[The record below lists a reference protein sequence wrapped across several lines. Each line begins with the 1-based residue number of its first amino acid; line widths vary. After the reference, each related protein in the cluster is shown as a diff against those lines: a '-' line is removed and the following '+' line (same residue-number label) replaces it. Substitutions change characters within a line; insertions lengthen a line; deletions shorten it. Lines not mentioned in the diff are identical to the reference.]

1 MRSNPINEQQ
11 LQSPGSRGEDNK
23 IISHQGQ
30 QSASLWSHI
39 EPLLARVERPS
50 RYINGEY
57 GAVYAQQTQQD
68 GSDEAPL
75 PQLQVGLCYPAHYE
89 LGQSNQALHIL
100 YDKTNRIEGVSGQ
113 RVFLPGEDLS
123 TLMREQD
130 IPLFTLEEYT
140 AVHDLDV
147 LGITLPYEL
156 IFPAVLEVLDLGGL
170 PLRAAERTEQHPLII
185 AGGPAAYNPEPL
197 APFVDAVFLG
207 EADGE
212 ALTDILTVL
221 RDMKQVDSADENLPC
236 RQSQLEA
243 IAKIPGVYVP
253 ALYDSGVQKGPIAR
267 RVSHDFHSA
276 DFAPG
281 CLIVPYAEPIHDR
294 LTVEVRRGC
303 TRGCRFCQAGI
314 TYRPVRE
321 RPADKIV
328 ATAISG
334 IERTGFNE
342 VSLTSL
348 STTDY
353 SLIEEVL
360 QRLKRRFVGTGVSV
374 SIPSLRVDNFSIDL
388 ARILSDRSSASTA
401 GQAGGR
407 SSKKSSLTFA
417 PEAGSQRL
425 RDVINKG
432 VDERQL
438 LDTVAYAFQN
448 GWHRIKLYFMIGLP
462 TETDEDVAAI
472 GELVNK
478 VLHTAREAALPSK
491 RGSIQISVSVST
503 FVPKAHTP
511 FQWEQQLLPEET
523 LRRQKILQSSIPRKG
538 VRLSWHDAEGS
549 FVEGIVARGGREIA
563 PLVEEVYR
571 SSQGKIA
578 YVDNF
583 DFSYWKTAA
592 ENLNI
597 DLSKLANQ
605 TLDPHSPLPWDHLHT
620 GVSMDWLRD
629 EAAAAQTGS
638 YTPDCV
644 SDACSDCGACDS
656 LDIDIHLATD
666 QPDEAFQ
673 AEECR
678 DV

>member
-1 MRSNPINEQQ
+1 MP
-11 LQSPGSRGEDNK
+11 
-23 IISHQGQ
+23 
-30 QSASLWSHI
+30 A
-39 EPLLARVERPS
+39 VERPS
-50 RYINGEY
+50 RYINSEY
-57 GAVYAQQTQQD
+57 GALHPDPATTLLD
-68 GSDEAPL
+68 
-75 PQLQVGLCYPAHYE
+75 VGLCYPASYE

-100 YDKTNRIEGVSGQ
+100 YDLVNQIDAVAGQ
-113 RVFLPGEDLS
+113 RVFLPGEDL
-123 TLMREQD
+123 TALLRACD
-130 IPLFTLEEYT
+130 IPLFTLEGYT
-140 AVHDLDV
+140 PVNKLDV

-170 PLRAAERTEQHPLII
+170 PLRALDRTDDMPLVMV
-185 AGGPAAYNPEPL
+185 GGPASYNPEPL

-207 EADGE
+207 EADGG
-212 ALTDILTVL
+212 ALTDILITL
-221 RDMKQVDSADENLPC
+221 RDLKAAGKAAARAEKLAA
-236 RQSQLEA
+236 LAE
-243 IAKIPGVYVP
+243 IPGVYVP
-253 ALYDSGVQKGPIAR
+253 SLFDAGLQKGPITR
-267 RVSHDFHSA
+267 RLAHDFHSA
-276 DFAPG
+276 DFAPH
-281 CLIVPYAEPIHDR
+281 CLLVPYAEPIHDR

-328 ATAISG
+328 AAAISG

-360 QRLKRRFVGTGVSV
+360 TRLKRRFSGTGVSV

-388 ARILSDRSSASTA
+388 ARLLADKGT
-401 GQAGGR
+401 G

-432 VDERQL
+432 VDEDQL
-438 LDTVAYAFQN
+438 LDTVAYAFSQ

-472 GELVNK
+472 GQLVQR
-478 VLHTAREAALPSK
+478 VAQVARESALPNK
-491 RGSIQISVSVST
+491 RGAVQINVSVST

-511 FQWEQQLLPEET
+511 FQWSPQLLPAET
-523 LRRQKILQSSIPRKG
+523 LRRQKILQEATPRKG
-538 VRLSWHDAEGS
+538 VKLSWHDAEGS
-549 FVEGIVARGGREIA
+549 FVEGLVARGGREIA
-563 PLVEEVYR
+563 ALIEEVWA
-571 SSQGKIA
+571 SSRGEIA

-583 DFSYWKTAA
+583 DYRYWQAA
-592 ENLNI
+592 ADNLGI
-597 DLSKLANQ
+597 DLEALINT
-605 TLDPHSPLPWDHLHT
+605 TLDQNKALPWAHLHT
-620 GVSMDWLRD
+620 GVSDDWMRE
-629 EAAAAQTGS
+629 EAAAALTGA

-644 SDACSDCGACDS
+644 LGECSNCDACEN

-666 QPDEAFQ
+666 LDQPDAPLACAPQREQ
-673 AEECR
+673 STTGGEE
-678 DV
+678 

>member
-1 MRSNPINEQQ
+1 MRSTSIAEQHTKNPKSVWPLI
-11 LQSPGSRGEDNK
+11 K
-23 IISHQGQ
+23 
-30 QSASLWSHI
+30 
-39 EPLLARVERPS
+39 PLLPLVEKPS
-50 RYINGEY
+50 RYINGEF
-57 GAVYAQQTQQD
+57 GTVHSN
-68 GSDEAPL
+68 GSCKT
-75 PQLQVGLCYPAHYE
+75 LQVGLCYPANYE

-100 YDKTNRIEGVSGQ
+100 YDKTNQIEGVAAQ
-113 RVFLPGEDLS
+113 RTFLPGEDL
-123 TLMREQD
+123 TALMHEHNV
-130 IPLFTLEEYT
+130 PLFTLEEYT
-140 AVHDLDV
+140 ALRDLDV

-156 IFPAVLEVLDLGGL
+156 IFPAVLEVLDLSQL
-170 PLRAAERTEQHPLII
+170 PLRSVDRTEQHPLVIV
-185 AGGPAAYNPEPL
+185 GGPAAYNPEPL

-207 EADGE
+207 EADGG
-212 ALTDILTVL
+212 ALTDILTIL
-221 RDMKQVDSADENLPC
+221 RDMKQTGASAQKPPSKE
-236 RQSQLEA
+236 QQLKMLA
-243 IAKIPGVYVP
+243 QIPGVYVP
-253 ALYDSGVQKGPIAR
+253 ALFDAGIQAGPITR

-276 DFAPG
+276 DFLPN

-321 RPADKIV
+321 RSADKIV
-328 ATAISG
+328 AAAISG
-334 IERTGFNE
+334 IERTGFDE

-360 QRLKRRFVGTGVSV
+360 QRLKKRFAGTGVSV

-388 ARILSDRSSASTA
+388 ARILADRGTGA
-401 GQAGGR
+401 
-407 SSKKSSLTFA
+407 SKKSSLTFA

-432 VDERQL
+432 VEEQQL

-478 VLHTAREAALPSK
+478 VLRTAREAAQPSK
-491 RGSIQISVSVST
+491 RGSIQLSVSVST

-511 FQWEQQLLPEET
+511 FQWEEQLLPEET
-523 LRRQKILQSSIPRKG
+523 LRRQKILQDTISRKG

-549 FVEGIVARGGREIA
+549 FMEGIMARGGRELA
-563 PLVEEVYR
+563 PLIEEVHR

-583 DFSYWKTAA
+583 DFSYWETAA
-592 ENLNI
+592 TNLN
-597 DLSKLANQ
+597 LNLNELVNQ
-605 TLDPHSPLPWDHLHT
+605 TLDQHRPLPWDHLHT
-620 GVSMDWLRD
+620 GVSTDWLRD
-629 EAAAAQTGS
+629 EAAKIQTGE
-638 YTPDCV
+638 YTPDCATDTC
-644 SDACSDCGACDS
+644 SNCDACDN

-666 QPDEAFQ
+666 QTDEDQ
-673 AEECR
+673 
-678 DV
+678 